1 MADLTKAVGIN
12 VPLVEGLVKKH
23 FGPEFTSHLAW
34 SFTKGRYVP
43 SDFPRR
49 IASPQKILGVRVW
62 WKAVGELSDNI
73 GFRLELWDPAFLP
86 QAQAFVEEYNAQA
99 GSARIE
105 LYCAF
110 AGSGAAERTAA
121 ART

>member
-1 MADLTKAVGIN
+1 MADLTNAVGVN
-12 VPLVEGLVKKH
+12 VSLVERLVKKH
-23 FGPEFTSHLAW
+23 LGPEFTSHLAW

-49 IASPQKILGVRVW
+49 IASPQKILGIRVW

-73 GFRLELWDPAFLP
+73 GFRLELWDPAFLR
-86 QAQAFVEEYNAQA
+86 QAQALVEDYNAQA

-110 AGSGAAERTAA
+110 TGSQAGGRAA
-121 ART
+121 AAKS